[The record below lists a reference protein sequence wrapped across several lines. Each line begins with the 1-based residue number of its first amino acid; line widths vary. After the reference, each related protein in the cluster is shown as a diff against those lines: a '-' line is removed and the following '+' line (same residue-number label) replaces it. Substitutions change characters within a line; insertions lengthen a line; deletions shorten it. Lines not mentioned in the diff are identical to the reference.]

1 MTDQLVPQSYWTT
14 LTDLGEGEYNQAQ
27 LQDRGVP
34 YSHLVFG
41 DANGANVEPDPSRTT
56 LVNEVHRS
64 PITAIYA
71 DPSNPSWLCLETVI
85 PATEGGWWIREIG
98 AVTSTGKLVAIGSY
112 APVYKPKLGQQHG
125 VRSDFK
131 VTLVVE
137 TTSSA
142 HPELVVDPSAVYAT
156 LASIA
161 SAIAQHNADPDAH
174 RPATVDAQGFVRLA
188 TNAQAMSRILPR
200 ADVVVT
206 PSGVDASMRQ
216 HEEDRGGHEKATTA
230 LFGFTRLATLVE
242 QSDPT
247 TTRQDIA
254 ATPMGVQAV
263 VNALVSAMPDDSLP
277 AHLQAADPHSQYF
290 NDARLGTAFAFL
302 LGEHLAEVDPHSQ
315 YFNDVRLSAL
325 LASRDKAGRARRT
338 YFSNF

>member
-1 MTDQLVPQSYWTT
+1 MTDQLVPQNYWTT
-14 LTDLGEGEYNQAQ
+14 LTDLGQSEYNLAQ

-41 DANGANVEPDPSRTT
+41 DGGGTSVDPDPSRTA

-71 DPSNPSWLCLETVI
+71 DPDNPSWLCLETVI

-98 AVTSTGKLVAIGSY
+98 AVTATGKLVAIGSY

-156 LASIA
+156 LASIT
-161 SAIAQHNADPDAH
+161 SGIAAHNADPDAH
-174 RPATVDAQGFVRLA
+174 T
-188 TNAQAMSRILPR
+188 
-200 ADVVVT
+200 
-206 PSGVDASMRQ
+206 
-216 HEEDRGGHEKATTA
+216 KATTA
-230 LFGFTRLATLVE
+230 VYGFTRLATMDE
-242 QSDPT
+242 QTDPT

-254 ATPMGVQAV
+254 ATPSGVQAV
-263 VNALVSAMPDDSLP
+263 VRSLVDAMPDDSMP
-277 AHLQAADPHSQYF
+277 AHLSAADPHSQYF

-315 YFNDVRLSAL
+315 YFNAVRLNAL
-325 LASRDKAGRARRT
+325 LASRDGNDQAERFFYA
-338 YFSNF
+338 NF

>member
-14 LTDLGEGEYNQAQ
+14 LTDIGEGEYNQAQ

-41 DANGANVEPDPSRTT
+41 DANGVNVEPDPSRTT

-156 LASIA
+156 LASID

-174 RPATVDAQGFVRLA
+174 VR
-188 TNAQAMSRILPR
+188 
-200 ADVVVT
+200 
-206 PSGVDASMRQ
+206 
-216 HEEDRGGHEKATTA
+216 ATTA
-230 LFGFTRLATLVE
+230 AYGFTRLATLDE
-242 QSDPT
+242 QTNPT

-290 NDARLGTAFAFL
+290 NDVRLGTAFAFL
-302 LGEHLAEVDPHSQ
+302 MQEHLDEVDPHSQ